1 MLRDGGRVSGSSLGS
16 LPGER
21 VLEDS
26 GRACGTETS
35 YFKFSINVDLNQL
48 LYLYKT
54 KAKFLLS
61 HVDIQFFFDTISIS
75 CILAV
80 LVKSSQLCICGCIAN
95 LSVLLVCVSPLARAP
110 CYFHPIALEYN

>member
-61 HVDIQFFFDTISIS
+61 HVDIQFFSIPFLYHVFLLS
-75 CILAV
+75 LSKV
-80 LVKSSQLCICGCIAN
+80 VSSVFVG
-95 LSVLLVCVSPLARAP
+95 VLLISRLCWSVCL
-110 CYFHPIALEYN
+110 L